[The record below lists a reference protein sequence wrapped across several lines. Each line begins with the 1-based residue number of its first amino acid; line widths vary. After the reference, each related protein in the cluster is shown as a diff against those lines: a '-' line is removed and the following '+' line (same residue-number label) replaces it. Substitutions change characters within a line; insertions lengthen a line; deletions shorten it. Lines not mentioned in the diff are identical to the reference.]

1 MTQIT
6 ALWHLYA
13 LDQERDEKT
22 RRAQQIE
29 QLLANDP
36 KLAAAQNARDEED
49 KRLTE
54 LRMTLHDRELES
66 QTLDAKIKEVES
78 RLSSGRVTNPKELT
92 SLEKDRQMHLR
103 NRSDLDGK
111 TLELMEALERAQKR
125 SGDSSAVLKQVEA
138 VRTEETQKLARERKA
153 LDTRLAELAPLRD
166 QARAALDAETLATYD
181 RLRSAKGTNA
191 LARLKKDACSA
202 CGMQIPSGLISR
214 IDEGEELVF
223 CPDCGRILVG

>member
-1 MTQIT
+1 MTRLT
-6 ALWHLYA
+6 ALWHLQA

-22 RRAQQIE
+22 RRSLQIE

-36 KLAAAQNARDEED
+36 KLAAAQNARDEEE

-54 LRMTLHDRELES
+54 LRSTLQDRELES

-103 NRSDLDGK
+103 IRSDLDGK

-125 SGDSSAVLKQVEA
+125 SDDSSAVLKKVEA
-138 VRTEETQKLARERKA
+138 VRTEERQRLARERKA
-153 LDTRLAELAPLRD
+153 LDARLADLDPLRD
-166 QARAALDAETLATYD
+166 QAQAALDAETLATYG
-181 RLRSAKGTNA
+181 RLRSAKGANA
-191 LARLKKDACSA
+191 LALLKKEACSV
-202 CGMQIPSGLISR
+202 CGMQIPSGLVSR
-214 IDEGEELVF
+214 IDQGEELVF
-223 CPDCGRILVG
+223 CPDCGRILVS

>member
-29 QLLANDP
+29 QLLAKDP

>member
-103 NRSDLDGK
+103 IRSDLDGK
-111 TLELMEALERAQKR
+111 TLDLMEALERAQKR

>member
-166 QARAALDAETLATYD
+166 QARAALDAEILATYD